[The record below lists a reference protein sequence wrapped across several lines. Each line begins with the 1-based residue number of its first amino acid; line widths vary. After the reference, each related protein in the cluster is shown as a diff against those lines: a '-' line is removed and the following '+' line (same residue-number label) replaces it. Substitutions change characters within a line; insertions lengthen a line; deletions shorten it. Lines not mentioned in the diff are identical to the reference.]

1 MVVPGSHQ
9 WCETREQSLSETGR
23 RGLWLVCKG
32 TPAQWDVQSKGHSV
46 MGRGWQGCLPHGS
59 QGPGLPPLVST
70 VVPLLH
76 PHGQKSAHTP
86 GSVLNSDLDS
96 ERLRQLPVVAQPRS
110 ALTTTLGHPTPQ
122 LGCPPPP
129 ARRLQGG
136 QRIEP
141 GSQPGTLH
149 SWSNTSS
156 TVLCDL

>member
-110 ALTTTLGHPTPQ
+110 ALIPTLGHP
-122 LGCPPPP
+122 PPSAWVPTTTSP
-129 ARRLQGG
+129 TAAGRAEDRAWLSARHSAFLVNHL
-136 QRIEP
+136 
-141 GSQPGTLH
+141 LH
-149 SWSNTSS
+149 CA
-156 TVLCDL
+156 L